1 MKRKID
7 GASMFV
13 KVMFLAD
20 LEEFVPAEQG
30 KEVKQRLK
38 EIFGATDE
46 DYEKLKIT
54 SLGNADVD
62 VLNAMIG
69 AKKGKDG
76 DEDKGG
82 EGASA

>member
-1 MKRKID
+1 MSSEAALKRKID

-38 EIFGATDE
+38 EIFGATDGHL
-46 DYEKLKIT
+46 DARRQVSISQLPNSNDCLPIQ
-54 SLGNADVD
+54 D
-62 VLNAMIG
+62 
-69 AKKGKDG
+69 
-76 DEDKGG
+76 
-82 EGASA
+82 